1 MALTSKFSLIVKAFK
16 ALNQK
21 APTLKTPKWNP
32 RQGLNVWKNN
42 MKQLAQTLRKCSH
55 AMGRRFATYWWDFVS
70 SCVIF
75 WHSAIFCV
83 FRYVCLIF
91 WFESCSCWVAL
102 VLQKNTST
110 RDEKNTK
117 FNLNQNCHRYQK
129 DKWLHFNLPY
139 HRPLTRLRQ
148 TLSEGEGE
156 SAYGSNILIGCW
168 DSCIQNRLYTLCF
181 IFRRVLWILI

>member
-1 MALTSKFSLIVKAFK
+1 MKPKTRIECLKEQHEATCANIKKTFACNGTKIRDLLMRFCFVLRNFLT
-16 ALNQK
+16 
-21 APTLKTPKWNP
+21 
-32 RQGLNVWKNN
+32 
-42 MKQLAQTLRKCSH
+42 
-55 AMGRRFATYWWDFVS
+55 D
-70 SCVIF
+70 
-75 WHSAIFCV
+75 SAIFCA

-117 FNLNQNCHRYQK
+117 FNLNQNCHRHQK

-139 HRPLTRLRQ
+139 HRPSTRLRQ

-168 DSCIQNRLYTLCF
+168 DSCIQTVYIHCF